1 MNDQVNDSGNAASSR
16 SVPNLGHLAARMRLI
31 TLSLAEN
38 DTPGRVGP
46 FLTWERIAI
55 MAGTPSESW
64 HSSAVIFA

>member
-1 MNDQVNDSGNAASSR
+1 MNDQVNERRNAASSR

-31 TLSLAEN
+31 TSSLAEN
-38 DTPGRVGP
+38 DTPGRMSP
-46 FLTWERIAI
+46 FLTRERMAI